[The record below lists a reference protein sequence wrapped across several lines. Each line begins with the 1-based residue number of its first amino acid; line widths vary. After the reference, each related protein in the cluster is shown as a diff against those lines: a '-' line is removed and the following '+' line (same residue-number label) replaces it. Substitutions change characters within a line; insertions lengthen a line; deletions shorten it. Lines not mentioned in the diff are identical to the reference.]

1 MEELDLLEL
10 DAPKKTAVENIIY
23 QAEQRAAANAAQ

>member
-1 MEELDLLEL
+1 MEELNSLEL
-10 DAPKKTAVENIIY
+10 DAPKKTAVENIFR